1 MSKQKNFH
9 VGPWPKGIVNSA
21 RDYAL
26 PGPSNDSAG
35 GACLDALNVD
45 FSDEGIAISRSGY
58 SEMVAVDNG
67 HSLSAQGGKVMFCN
81 GSALGVITAVDPLAI
96 TTLRA
101 GLNIRPVSYAER
113 GGEVWWSNGE
123 ASGRCNADNSD
134 HPWVPP
140 APANIVAVYAGVG
153 ALPAGSYRVAI
164 THAMSDGE
172 ESVASDIETFD
183 LVSPGSIEITLPAAT
198 AGTDSFNVYCSRAD
212 GKIMQKYSTVSA
224 ATGSVS
230 ITANPAGRQIHER
243 AFLRPLPPGD
253 AICFHG
259 GRLLSLSGEFLFYS
273 KPYDYG
279 VYDPDQ
285 DYIALGSEGS
295 IVASVESGVFVAADR
310 TWFFS
315 GTDIATSEQLEK
327 LPFGAA
333 AGTAFVHPVATS
345 PVVGWYSDEGL
356 ALGSADGSMKMMQ
369 RDRGFITPVARS
381 GSAWVRQRDGM
392 AHVVITL
399 DASAAYSKQVSSDFT
414 KARVLYNDDAT
425 TMSVNLSN
433 GATARYGEWGFNS
446 YAVIDGDEYGC
457 NAVGLSLLEG
467 DTDMGAEIEA
477 VIHCGR
483 VGFGALQIKAPEN
496 VYVSGRS
503 SAALVVDI
511 ILPAGEVYSYPARTF
526 STTHA
531 VTRHDGMK
539 GLMNNRQ
546 SSFLVVIRNQD
557 GASMEVS
564 GADVLINESNRRV

>member
-1 MSKQKNFH
+1 MARQRSFS
-9 VGPWPKGIVNSA
+9 VGPWTKGIVNSS
-21 RDYAL
+21 RDYSL
-26 PGPSNDSAG
+26 PK

-45 FSDEGIAISRSGY
+45 FSDDGAALSRSGF
-58 SEMVAVDNG
+58 SGTAAVDNG
-67 HSLSAQGGKVMFCN
+67 HSLSNQGGKVMFCN
-81 GSALGVITAVDPLAI
+81 GTALGVIAGVNPLII
-96 TTLRA
+96 TTLRT

-123 ASGRCNADNSD
+123 VSGRCNADNSD

-140 APANIVAVYAGVG
+140 APANIMAVYAGVG

-224 ATGSVS
+224 AMGSVS
-230 ITANPAGRQIHER
+230 ITANPAGRQIRER

-285 DYIALGSEGS
+285 DYVALGAEGS

-315 GTDIATSEQLEK
+315 GTDIATSEQMEK

-356 ALGSADGSMKMMQ
+356 ALGSADGSVKMMQ
-369 RDRGFITPVARS
+369 RDRGFIAPSAQS
-381 GSAWVRQRDGM
+381 GAVWVRQRDGM
-392 AHVVITL
+392 AHAVVTL
-399 DASAAYSKQVSSDFT
+399 DSTAAYGKQVSSDFT
-414 KARVLYNDDAT
+414 AARVRYNDDST
-425 TMSVNLSN
+425 TMSVNLAN
-433 GATARYGEWGFNS
+433 GATSRYGGWGFNS
-446 YAVIDGDEYGC
+446 YATIDGDEYGC
-457 NAVGLSLLEG
+457 DGTGFSLLEG
-467 DTDMGAEIEA
+467 AADGAAEIDA

-483 VGFGALQIKAPEN
+483 VGFGSLQIKAPEN
-496 VYVSGRS
+496 VYLAGKS
-503 SAALVVDI
+503 SAPLVVDI
-511 ILPAGEVYSYPARTF
+511 ILPSETVYSYPARTF
-526 STTHA
+526 SQTPA
-531 VTRHDGMK
+531 VMRHDGMK
-539 GLMNNRQ
+539 GLINARQ
-546 SSFLVVIRNQD
+546 AWFLMAIRSQG
-557 GASMEVS
+557 GASMELSAV
-564 GADVLINESNRRV
+564 DVVVNESQRRI